1 VKVDFGNCDI
11 MVFIEKGNN
20 KKIVVEIHKK
30 WGRNMSFFLL
40 AMNFNEILCKYLAIL
55 IIYKLIFMWYNI
67 ICCGTHGPIA
77 SPHNKEA

>member
-1 VKVDFGNCDI
+1 MGNF
-11 MVFIEKGNN
+11 VGEYYIEKN
-20 KKIVVEIHKK
+20 KCRNVIVEIHKK

-55 IIYKLIFMWYNI
+55 IIYKSLFVWYNI

-77 SPHNKEA
+77 SPQNKEA